1 MQLLQLIKL
10 LLSLVLALS
19 LLACGSNGDD
29 TKIITDKPIDNYAID
44 IQILN
49 AEQLGTV
56 TILPENIVC
65 TSSCTTSVAANTAI
79 TLTHKS
85 NDNSSFQGWG
95 GACAGL
101 ADCKVTVNQDITIQ
115 ANFIQTIN
123 QKTLTIKNS
132 HNGQLY
138 LNGTLINCPNQ
149 CSYAFEQGEQVSLST
164 SSNEAFN
171 FDGWSGAC
179 SGTGN
184 CTLLMNQDAS
194 VEALFSELIPQHVL
208 AITTSNNGQIYL
220 DDNPISCT
228 ETCFYSFEQ
237 GSQIMLSANADK
249 GFSFDGW
256 PSQCTNTSTGGCILQ
271 MDQNIEI
278 ELSFSKEIIFN
289 SLTITTNN
297 LGQLQLNNQTIDCIT
312 TCSFTYE
319 QGSVVTLTAIANEG
333 YIFDGWSGA
342 CKGQAECSITL
353 NEDTSVQASFSAIP
367 IVVYDKNSSAMVITE
382 PYGETHSN
390 YPIQIG
396 RPFVE
401 GEISNFPQ
409 VLINGEVITSQAN
422 VMQRHPD
429 GSVKHAILSFII
441 PEVLPNSSRVITFE
455 NTESSNETPL
465 SKAEMLN
472 TQFDAQMALTFTDE
486 ATISAKD
493 MLTSDHYNY
502 WLKGPIAT
510 SIILA
515 DHSEE
520 RVYDVGSDSYRS
532 IRPLFHITFWPTI
545 NKYHVR
551 YIGESA
557 NTESLQDQTYQ
568 LALKI
573 DGNTFYNSTVI
584 PHQTMTRWTLSQWS
598 GEQFKPLS
606 INHNV
611 HYLVKTRSLPNFDVE
626 RVIPESTI
634 SKDWQLWQSKDTDL
648 YDKGWWQSAMATG
661 GGRPDIGIYPAWTVK
676 WLFTGDWRY
685 QTIATKQA
693 DLASAWPIF
702 LREGDSSR
710 RFDFAGSYDG
720 IGRILSM
727 APQARP
733 THWTA
738 RPDWHEVADID
749 KINYVG
755 NHEKTLW
762 RPDKAHHPDL
772 ASPQYLLTGDYYYL
786 EQMLF
791 SAAYVSGDNNAKGY
805 KSTLGRGPTGS
816 EGGLYS
822 GEVRGQGWALRTRLH
837 AYDILP
843 DNFPEKAYFHQLNQ
857 NAISMWE
864 GLMAISLTNV
874 ADQELYDFVK
884 NNVIQ
889 NEFKRTLTPSAIGLW
904 DEGISSA
911 SYVRSDR
918 VNTDKVGR
926 AMAPWMQN
934 FVIIALGRA
943 KELGYNTQNLLNF
956 SGQLLTSLFSDE
968 TLSPAMMSAYI
979 IPTLDKNN
987 QWFTSW
993 STIYQQYTDAYT
1005 TEVQQYVLNNQ
1016 DTEHG
1021 YHSIAM
1027 AAAAYL
1033 NGLTHHDRL
1042 WQYIQQNIASKT
1054 IYDSNPKWAIVPR
1067 TE

>member
-1 MQLLQLIKL
+1 MLATSLI
-10 LLSLVLALS
+10 S
-19 LLACGSNGDD
+19 CGSNGEEPQIV
-29 TKIITDKPIDNYAID
+29 TPEPIDTYAID
-44 IQILN
+44 IEVLN
-49 AEQLGTV
+49 TEQLGTI
-56 TILPENIVC
+56 TIHPNNIVC
-65 TSSCTTSVAANTAI
+65 TSSCKTSVVANSAI
-79 TLTHKS
+79 KLTFETS
-85 NDNSSFQGWG
+85 NNATFLGWG
-95 GACAGL
+95 GACSGL
-101 ADCKVTVNQDITIQ
+101 NDCELTVDQDISIQ
-115 ANFIQTIN
+115 ASFSQSAPK
-123 QKTLTIKNS
+123 KTLTIHNS
-132 HNGQLY
+132 KNGQIH
-138 LNGTLINCPNQ
+138 LNGNLINCLKACN
-149 CSYAFEQGEQVSLST
+149 YIFEQGEQVILST
-164 SSNEAFN
+164 SSNEGFN

-179 SGTGN
+179 SGTYD
-184 CTLLMNQDAS
+184 CVLLMNQDNT
-194 VEALFSELIPQHVL
+194 VEAIFSEIVPHYTLQIDS
-208 AITTSNNGQIYL
+208 SNNGQIFLNGEQIGCL
-220 DDNPISCT
+220 D
-228 ETCFYSFEQ
+228 TCNYSFEQ
-237 GSQIMLSANADK
+237 GTQITLSAIANE
-249 GFSFDGW
+249 GYSFDGW
-256 PSQCTNTSTGGCILQ
+256 PSHCENTSTGSCIFQ
-271 MDQNIEI
+271 VNQDIEVY
-278 ELSFSKEIIFN
+278 LSFSKNIIYN
-289 SLTITTNN
+289 SLTISTNN
-297 LGQLQLNNQTIDCIT
+297 LGQLQLNSEPIDCVDM
-312 TCSFTYE
+312 CSFTYE
-319 QGSVVTLTAIANEG
+319 QGTSLSLTAIADEG

-342 CKGQAECSITL
+342 CSGQEECNITL
-353 NEDTSVQASFSAIP
+353 NEDINLQASFSIP
-367 IVVYDKNSSAMVITE
+367 PVVSYDKNSSAMVITE

-401 GEISNFPQ
+401 GEITNFPQ
-409 VLINGEVITSQAN
+409 ILIDGETITSQAN
-422 VMQRHPD
+422 IMQRHPD
-429 GSVKHAILSFII
+429 GSVKHAIISFII
-441 PEVLPNSSRVITFE
+441 PEVLPNSSKVITFA
-455 NTESSNETPL
+455 NTESSNDTPL
-465 SKAEMLN
+465 SKEEMLN
-472 TQFDAQMALTFTDE
+472 TQFDAQMALTFEEETS
-486 ATISAKD
+486 ISAKD
-493 MLTSDHYNY
+493 MLTNDHYSY

-520 RVYDVGSDSYRS
+520 RIFDVGSDAHRS
-532 IRPLFHITFWPTI
+532 IRPQFHITFWPTI
-545 NKYHVR
+545 NKYQVR

-557 NTESLQDQTYQ
+557 NTASLQDQSYQ
-568 LALKI
+568 LSLEI
-573 DGNTFYNSTVI
+573 EGNAFYNSVAI

-598 GEQFKPLS
+598 GEQIKPLS
-606 INHNV
+606 INHNI
-611 HYLVKTRSLPNFDVE
+611 HYLAKTHSIPNFDVE

-634 SKDWQLWQSKDTDL
+634 SKDWQLWQSKDTNL
-648 YDKGWWQSAMATG
+648 YGKGWWQSAMATG

-702 LREGDSSR
+702 LREGDNSR
-710 RFDFAGSYDG
+710 RFDFAGTYDG

-738 RPDWHEVADID
+738 RPDWHEVAEND
-749 KINYVG
+749 KIHYVG
-755 NHEKTLW
+755 SHEKTLW

-791 SAAYVSGDNNAKGY
+791 SAAYVSGDNNAKGF

-843 DNFPEKAYFHQLNQ
+843 DHFPEKAYFHQLNQ

-864 GLMAISLTNV
+864 GLMAVTLTNV

-884 NNVIQ
+884 NNVVQ
-889 NEFKRTLTPSAIGLW
+889 NEFKKTLTPSAIGQW
-904 DEGISSA
+904 DEGVSSS
-911 SYVRSDR
+911 SYVKPER
-918 VNTDKVGR
+918 VNTDNVNQ
-926 AMAPWMQN
+926 ALAPWMQN
-934 FVIIALGRA
+934 FVIIAFGRA

-956 SGQLLTSLFSDE
+956 SGQQLTSLFSDE

-1005 TEVQQYVLNNQ
+1005 TEVQQYVLNNR

-1033 NGLTHHDRL
+1033 NGLTHHDKL